1 MRVIFLVYR
10 TNYYRY
16 YTPVIQEALRR
27 GYTVECW
34 HDYSAPRTGTKGF
47 TFPDIQHVPDFP
59 GSGQPQKT
67 VFEGPEDLEKKLR
80 EAKTIDA
87 VVSIYPLKFSLPN
100 AFLDQFPFTWVTL
113 MTGPD
118 NFFQIPQ
125 LGFLKKRRNKELF
138 LVHSE
143 SYAEKGQLFLKN
155 FHPEYTD
162 YLYPDNTRMMVSGN
176 AEFDAFKGID
186 PDAVRAK
193 YGLPAGKK
201 ILLYLPFPYC
211 NRNRSSAWERA
222 FCGLFTNTASAP
234 DGMLVHDKKNH
245 ILKDFMQKSQ
255 NLLRVMQDPLSRR
268 FLAQGMNE
276 AKVFHSIREFCLRNN
291 LHLVV
296 KPRMKFP
303 VADYVKES
311 ADQIVWDDERQQN
324 PPVLKELL
332 TVSRMC
338 VMYYSFA
345 SLAAIYAGVYCL
357 NVNVPKEFF
366 INEAQRFWFSGEKGS
381 QFNYP
386 GVIETWE
393 IEDVISRLPQLHLKR
408 FEMDREK
415 NQEFIRNYMG
425 YGDGLCSRR
434 VWDAVNAAARKRPK
448 KEKAA

>member
-1 MRVIFLVYR
+1 MRVVFLVYR

-27 GYTVECW
+27 GYGVECW
-34 HDYSAPRTGTKGF
+34 HDYSVPRLGSKSF
-47 TFPDIQHVPDFP
+47 SFPDTEHIPEFP
-59 GSGQPQKT
+59 GLGRPPGI

-80 EAKTIDA
+80 EGRNIDV
-87 VVSIYPLKFSLPN
+87 VVSICPFKFSLPD
-100 AFLDQFPFTWVTL
+100 ASLDEFPFTWVTL

-118 NFFQIPQ
+118 NFFYIPK

-143 SYAEKGQLFLKN
+143 SYAEKGEAFLKN

-162 YLYPDNTRMMVSGN
+162 YLYPDKTRILVSGN
-176 AEFDAFKGID
+176 AEFDAFKTID
-186 PDAVRAK
+186 PDAVRVK
-193 YGLPAGKK
+193 YGLPSGKGV
-201 ILLYLPFPYC
+201 LLYLPFPYC

-222 FCGLFTNTASAP
+222 FCGLYANTAMAA
-234 DGMLVHDKKNH
+234 DGSYAHDKKNY
-245 ILKDFMQKSQ
+245 IIRDFVQKSW
-255 NLLRVMQDPLSRR
+255 NLLRIIQDPLSCR
-268 FLAQGMNE
+268 FLARGMNE
-276 AKVFHSIREFCLRNN
+276 AKVFESIRQFCSRNN
-291 LHLVV
+291 LYLVV

-303 VADYVKES
+303 VADYVKEQ
-311 ADQIVWDDERQQN
+311 ADLVVWDDEKRQN
-324 PPVLKELL
+324 PPMLKELL

-357 NVNVPKEFF
+357 NINVPKEFF
-366 INEAQRFWFSGEKGS
+366 INEAHRFWFSAEEGS

-393 IEDVISRLPQLHLKR
+393 IEDVIERLPQMHLKR

-434 VWDAVNAAARKRPK
+434 VWDAVKTAVRKKSKERQAA
-448 KEKAA
+448 

>member
-1 MRVIFLVYR
+1 MRVVFLVYR

-27 GYTVECW
+27 GYSVECW
-34 HDYSAPRTGTKGF
+34 HDYSAPRTGSKAF
-47 TFPDIQHVPDFP
+47 SFPDIEHIPNFPDSGRPP
-59 GSGQPQKT
+59 G
-67 VFEGPEDLEKKLR
+67 VIFEGPGDLEKKLR

-87 VVSIYPLKFSLPN
+87 VVSICPSKFSLPD
-100 AFLDQFPFTWVTL
+100 ASLDEFPFTWVTL

-125 LGFLKKRRNKELF
+125 LGFFKKRRNKELF
-138 LVHSE
+138 LVHSG
-143 SYAEKGQLFLKN
+143 SYAEKGRLFLKN
-155 FHPEYTD
+155 FHPGYTD
-162 YLYPDNTRMMVSGN
+162 YLYPDNTRIVVSGN
-176 AEFDAFKGID
+176 AEFDAFKTIN

-193 YGLPAGKK
+193 YGLPPDKDV
-201 ILLYLPFPYC
+201 LLYLPFPYC

-222 FCGLFTNTASAP
+222 FCGLYANTATAP
-234 DGMLVHDKKNH
+234 DGSYAHDKKNFL
-245 ILKDFMQKSQ
+245 IKDFIQKSW

-276 AKVFHSIREFCLRNN
+276 AKVFQTIREFSRRNN

-303 VADYVKES
+303 VADYVKEC
-311 ADQIVWDDERQQN
+311 ADLVVWDDETQQN
-324 PPVLKELL
+324 PPILKELL

-345 SLAAIYAGVYCL
+345 SLAAIFAGVYCL
-357 NVNVPKEFF
+357 NINLPREFF
-366 INEAQRFWFSGEKGS
+366 IDEAHRFWFSSEEGS

-393 IEDVISRLPQLHLKR
+393 IEDVIERLPQMHVRR
-408 FEMDREK
+408 FEMSREK
-415 NQEFIRNYMG
+415 KQEFIRNYMG

-434 VWDAVNAAARKRPK
+434 VWDAVKAAARKRPK